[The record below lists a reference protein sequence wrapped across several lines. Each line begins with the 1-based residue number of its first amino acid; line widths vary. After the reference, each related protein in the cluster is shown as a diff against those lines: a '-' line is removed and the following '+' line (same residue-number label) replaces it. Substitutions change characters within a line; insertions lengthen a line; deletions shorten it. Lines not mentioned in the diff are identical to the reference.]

1 MQVNFFSNVAKYAQC
16 DVSNKSIISFA
27 GTKGDSFEP
36 SKKANS
42 PSILR
47 TFMNLDKNYLKQLAK
62 IRMTHKSDILTLLF
76 HPEICYK
83 DTIINKLSDDACHSL
98 NKLKMENFKQ
108 YNLVLGVLMKVKLYT
123 KTKDGISE
131 DYITNFVKT
140 LMNCHPVL
148 LQNVIDNNIPIKIYD
163 DLCLYLGAHQAT
175 FCHGKKIVEN
185 SYDENGLQN
194 VVFNRN
200 IKYIEFAER
209 ALSAPITLISGAV
222 QNTYESLPHELGH
235 AFDHYNGTKLGL
247 TPQDIV
253 TVDFEKQ
260 ENNIRFSPL
269 ASFSKEFDTAFFND
283 YMHMGEVD
291 ENNGR
296 KFGETFEEL
305 LKNPSFNYYLGVD
318 SGKNK
323 NSLSKEGKE
332 TELLVFDDIKARKEL
347 FAQMVSYVTSGT
359 VTDAEFAERIEDL
372 FPNCL
377 AFTKDIIQK
386 AEKI

>member
-1 MQVNFFSNVAKYAQC
+1 MQINFVPNVPKHAQR
-16 DVSNKSIISFA
+16 DASNKSRISFA
-27 GTKGDSFEP
+27 GTKGDSFES
-36 SKKANS
+36 SKKVNF

-47 TFMNLDKNYLKQLAK
+47 TFMNLDKNYLKQLEK
-62 IRMTHKSDILTLLF
+62 IRITHKSDILTLLF
-76 HPEICYK
+76 HPEICNQ

-98 NKLKMENFKQ
+98 NKLKAENFKQ
-108 YNLVLGVLMKVKLYT
+108 YILVLGVLMKVKLYT

-148 LQNVIDNNIPIKIYD
+148 LQNVVDNNIPIKIYD
-163 DLCLYLGAHQAT
+163 DLCLYSGVQHAAFAQ
-175 FCHGKKIVEN
+175 GKKIVEN

-194 VVFNRN
+194 IVFDRN
-200 IKYIEFAER
+200 VKALEFAEC
-209 ALSAPITLISGAV
+209 AMANPITVLGVV

-260 ENNIRFSPL
+260 ENNIRFFPL

-318 SGKNK
+318 LGKNK
-323 NSLSKEGKE
+323 KSRPEESKKSA
-332 TELLVFDDIKARKEL
+332 TLVFDDIKARKEL

-359 VTDAEFAERIEDL
+359 VTDAEFDERIEDL